1 MNHIMEMIMNHK
13 PNTAVSLSAAAPA
26 QDQFDRRIGEL
37 LSGIAHALPDIVL
50 GIAPLHTA
58 QSRALAFRAAFAANR
73 TH

>member
-1 MNHIMEMIMNHK
+1 MKHIREMIMNHN
-13 PNTAVSLSAAAPA
+13 PNTTALTATPAPA
-26 QDQFDRRIGEL
+26 ADQFDRRIGEL

-50 GIAPLHTA
+50 GVAPLHTA

>member
-1 MNHIMEMIMNHK
+1 MNRIQEMIMNHNPK
-13 PNTAVSLSAAAPA
+13 TTALPSTAAPA
-26 QDQFDRRIGEL
+26 PDQFDGRIGEL

-50 GIAPLHTA
+50 GVAPLHTA